1 MRVLVFLLL
10 FAGSARAVPV
20 VPQFRTGTQ
29 TSNTRSTTQM
39 VEQIKSVNFS
49 TGYTYS
55 VSGTGV
61 TSDGALIPQGTTT
74 QNVNVDGVTSQWQG
88 LPLENRPVY
97 QQQTQGQS
105 FQLTEHFAPPGLTQ
119 MTTITRTIN
128 TETVTDSTSIFGP

>member
-1 MRVLVFLLL
+1 
-10 FAGSARAVPV
+10 
-20 VPQFRTGTQ
+20 
-29 TSNTRSTTQM
+29 M

-97 QQQTQGQS
+97 QQHTQGGS

-128 TETVTDSTSIFGP
+128 TETVTDGTSIFGP

>member
-1 MRVLVFLLL
+1 MHVLVFLLL
-10 FAGSARAVPV
+10 FAGSAKAVPV

-74 QNVNVDGVTSQWQG
+74 QNVNVDGITSNNG
-88 LPLENRPVY
+88 HFPSLAFDASHRP
-97 QQQTQGQS
+97 G
-105 FQLTEHFAPPGLTQ
+105 
-119 MTTITRTIN
+119 ITYRNCGILI
-128 TETVTDSTSIFGP
+128 SWYP